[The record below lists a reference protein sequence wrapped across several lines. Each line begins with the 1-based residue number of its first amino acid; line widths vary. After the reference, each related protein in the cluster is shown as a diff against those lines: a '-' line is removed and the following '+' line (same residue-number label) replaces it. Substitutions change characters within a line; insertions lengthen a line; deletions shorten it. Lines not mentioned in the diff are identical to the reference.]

1 MFMREARQQ
10 RPEVVLDDVSAN
22 LAEVLRRAD
31 GLLAEWSA
39 FGAEVKAQ
47 VEREASTVG
56 AAVSHAVDGAVARA
70 VGAGIDRAVPE
81 QLTTRMAA
89 LTAEISKL
97 EHRARTAAKAI
108 SDERVHDRRLLGGIV
123 LGVLVANALLVMLLL
138 RQPPTAVAPLPEAT
152 RVEVAPVAPPAS
164 ELTTPASVPA
174 AIPLD
179 AAVTD
184 VVLDAAAAAPDAGSA
199 SAPTTEIKPKSQP
212 MKAAPKRLPPRK
224 Q

>member
-1 MFMREARQQ
+1 MREARQQ

-31 GLLAEWSA
+31 GLLADWSA

-47 VEREASTVG
+47 VEREASAVG
-56 AAVSHAVDGAVARA
+56 SAVSHAVDGAVARA

-89 LTAEISKL
+89 LTAEITKL

-123 LGVLVANALLVMLLL
+123 LGILVANALLVMLLL
-138 RQPPTAVAPLPEAT
+138 RDPRGAVAPLPEAT
-152 RVEVAPVAPPAS
+152 RVEVAPTTSEPIAPVN
-164 ELTTPASVPA
+164 TPAAVP
-174 AIPLD
+174 PD
-179 AAVTD
+179 AAVVD
-184 VVLDAAAAAPDAGSA
+184 LPLDAAAAPDAGSA
-199 SAPTTEIKPKSQP
+199 SVPAAETKPKAQP
-212 MKAAPKRLPPRK
+212 AKAAPKRLPPRK
-224 Q
+224 P